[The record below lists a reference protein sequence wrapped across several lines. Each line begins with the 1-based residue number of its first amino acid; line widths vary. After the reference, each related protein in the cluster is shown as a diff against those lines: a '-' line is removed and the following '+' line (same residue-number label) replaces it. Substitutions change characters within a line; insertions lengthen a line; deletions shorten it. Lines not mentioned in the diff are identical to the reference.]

1 MRVAVL
7 WCDSLHA
14 TDGRQY
20 GAKVSHFVLK
30 TSHQNSPAGNNKQG
44 QGSPAEVR
52 EQDMGRVDRRRPLL
66 DFVKLVAVGGS
77 LYPEHLDH
85 HMLRR
90 VLQALAAQVGTD
102 RL

>member
-1 MRVAVL
+1 
-7 WCDSLHA
+7 
-14 TDGRQY
+14 
-20 GAKVSHFVLK
+20 
-30 TSHQNSPAGNNKQG
+30 
-44 QGSPAEVR
+44 
-52 EQDMGRVDRRRPLL
+52 MGRVDRRRPLL